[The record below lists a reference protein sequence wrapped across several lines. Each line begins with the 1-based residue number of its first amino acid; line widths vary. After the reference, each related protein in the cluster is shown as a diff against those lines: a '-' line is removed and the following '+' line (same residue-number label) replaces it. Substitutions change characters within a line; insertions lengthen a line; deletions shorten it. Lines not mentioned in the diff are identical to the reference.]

1 MSKNASST
9 SASATAQPLPFGLIL
24 MPVFFKHFYHEKNVQ
39 RKIKA
44 LLSEPCGCL
53 CVRFSDGG
61 FEEETQRGA
70 GEGGGEG
77 GEAER
82 RGVGFAHPEGPAA
95 VSGIKVMLRP
105 GLKRDVAVHSHTKWN
120 LTPISALTAG
130 SFLLFFL
137 QFHAH

>member
-1 MSKNASST
+1 M
-9 SASATAQPLPFGLIL
+9 
-24 MPVFFKHFYHEKNVQ
+24 Q
-39 RKIKA
+39 RKIKV

-61 FEEETQRGA
+61 FEEETQRGP

-77 GEAER
+77 GEAEW

-95 VSGIKVMLRP
+95 VSGIKVLLRP
-105 GLKRDVAVHSHTKWN
+105 GLKRDVAVHSQTKWN
-120 LTPISALTAG
+120 LTPISALTAV
-130 SFLLFFL
+130 FFFL